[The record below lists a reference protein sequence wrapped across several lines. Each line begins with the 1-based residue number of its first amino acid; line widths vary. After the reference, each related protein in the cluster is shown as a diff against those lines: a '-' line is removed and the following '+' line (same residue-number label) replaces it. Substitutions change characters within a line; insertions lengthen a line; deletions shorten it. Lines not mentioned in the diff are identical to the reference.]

1 MNRLLELAR
10 RRGVD
15 VLIVA
20 FAVAAEIELAF
31 THVDGPRWEVTLLT
45 LGLPLPLLYRSRFPV
60 AAPVAV
66 YAASVL
72 YSFVA
77 PEAFRVVF
85 VPFLAVLFT
94 SWIFGSSIVGRRP
107 LLAAVGF
114 LAWAA
119 TISARLEDSWGS
131 NFIFIVFVF
140 GGACVAGFVTS
151 HRNRQTA
158 ELRERA
164 ERAES
169 ERERLAAEA
178 VAEERGRIARE
189 LHDVIAH
196 SVSVMVVQAAGVRRL
211 LAPEQDR
218 EREALLVVERIG
230 RDALTEMRRML
241 GVLQE
246 RKDDVARAPQPGLG
260 DLERLVEEVRHEGL
274 VVDLEID
281 GVPVELPPGLDLS
294 AYRIVQ
300 EGLADARR
308 HPGRGE
314 AHVRVK
320 YAADELQLEVV
331 DERARETGD
340 GLSAMR
346 ERVAVYGGRL
356 ETGPAPAGG
365 FRVCARLPLA
375 GASR

>member
-15 VLIVA
+15 VVIVA
-20 FAVAAEIELAF
+20 FAAAAQIELAF
-31 THVDGPRWEVTLLT
+31 TRVDAPRWQVTILT
-45 LGLPLPLLYRSRFPV
+45 LGLPLPLLYRSRFPL

-77 PEAFRVVF
+77 PEAFRDVF
-85 VPFLAVLFT
+85 VPFLAVVFT
-94 SWIFGSSIVGRRP
+94 SWIFGSSVVGRRP
-107 LLAAVGF
+107 LLAAAGF
-114 LAWAA
+114 VAWAA
-119 TISARLEDSWGS
+119 TISARLEDSWVT
-131 NFIFIVFVF
+131 NFTFIVFVF
-140 GGACVAGFVTS
+140 GGACVVGFVTS
-151 HRNRQTA
+151 HRSRQTA

-164 ERAES
+164 ERAEH

-178 VAEERGRIARE
+178 VAQERARIARE

-196 SVSVMVVQAAGVRRL
+196 SV
-211 LAPEQDR
+211 
-218 EREALLVVERIG
+218 VVERIG

-241 GVLQE
+241 GVLHE
-246 RKDDVARAPQPGLG
+246 REDGAARAPQPGLG
-260 DLERLVEEVRHEGL
+260 DLQRLVEEVRDDGL

-281 GVPVELPPGLDLS
+281 GVPVDLPPGLDLS

-300 EGLADARR
+300 EGLANARR

-331 DERARETGD
+331 DEGARETGD

-346 ERVAVYGGRL
+346 ERVAVCGGRL

-375 GASR
+375 GGR